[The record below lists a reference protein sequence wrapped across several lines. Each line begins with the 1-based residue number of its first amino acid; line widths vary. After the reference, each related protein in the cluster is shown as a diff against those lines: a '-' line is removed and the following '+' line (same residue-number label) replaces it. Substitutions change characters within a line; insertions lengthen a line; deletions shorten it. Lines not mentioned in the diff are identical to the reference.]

1 MQWKPEHDVIFLREV
16 LASDLYSTRKGSTE
30 RGKIWSQI
38 AERLNEASSC
48 KFNVGQKSLRDH
60 LKLLMQKYKQK
71 MKMEERA
78 IGIDTEMTE
87 TDVMLEE
94 ICEKEEVAEQT
105 DETEKK
111 KAKAEKETAEK
122 MRLKAMETLS
132 ESQKRKK
139 DSNEETRS
147 KKSRKSVGD
156 AVSYLQEKSNQEM
169 ALRREEIDLKKQEE
183 GRISLLL
190 QQQLKMQQEM
200 LQMIQQQHQDQQKQH
215 QEQQRQ
221 QERFQQQQLQTMQ
234 SLLTQQQQQS
244 HAMLSLFERFATKK
258 YP

>member
-48 KFNVGQKSLRDH
+48 KFSVGQKSLRDH

-71 MKMEERA
+71 MRMEERA
-78 IGIDTEMTE
+78 SGIDTEMTE
-87 TDVMLEE
+87 VDVMLEE

-132 ESQKRKK
+132 ESQKRNK
-139 DSNEETRS
+139 DSNEETQS
-147 KKSRKSVGD
+147 KKSRKSIGD
-156 AVSYLQEKSNQEM
+156 AATCKKS
-169 ALRREEIDLKKQEE
+169 RIKKW
-183 GRISLLL
+183 L
-190 QQQLKMQQEM
+190 
-200 LQMIQQQHQDQQKQH
+200 
-215 QEQQRQ
+215 
-221 QERFQQQQLQTMQ
+221 
-234 SLLTQQQQQS
+234 
-244 HAMLSLFERFATKK
+244 
-258 YP
+258 

>member
-16 LASDLYSTRKGSTE
+16 LASDLHSTRKGSTE

-38 AERLNEASSC
+38 VERLNEASSC
-48 KFNVGQKSLRDH
+48 KFTIGPKSLADR

-71 MKMEERA
+71 MRIEERA
-78 IGIDTEMTE
+78 SGIDTEMTE

-105 DETEKK
+105 DESEKK

-132 ESQKRKK
+132 ESQKRNKEN
-139 DSNEETRS
+139 NEETRA
-147 KKSRKSVGD
+147 KSRKSVGD

-169 ALRREEIDLKKQEE
+169 ALRREEVELKKKEE
-183 GRISLLL
+183 GRISLLS

-200 LQMIQQQHQDQQKQH
+200 LQMIQQQHQDHQKQQ

-221 QERFQQQQLQTMQ
+221 QERLQQQQLQAMQ

-244 HAMLSLFERFATKK
+244 QAMLSLFERFATKRDS
-258 YP
+258 

>member
-78 IGIDTEMTE
+78 SGIDTEMTE

-94 ICEKEEVAEQT
+94 FV
-105 DETEKK
+105 
-111 KAKAEKETAEK
+111 
-122 MRLKAMETLS
+122 R
-132 ESQKRKK
+132 RKK
-139 DSNEETRS
+139 
-147 KKSRKSVGD
+147 
-156 AVSYLQEKSNQEM
+156 
-169 ALRREEIDLKKQEE
+169 
-183 GRISLLL
+183 
-190 QQQLKMQQEM
+190 
-200 LQMIQQQHQDQQKQH
+200 
-215 QEQQRQ
+215 
-221 QERFQQQQLQTMQ
+221 
-234 SLLTQQQQQS
+234 
-244 HAMLSLFERFATKK
+244 
-258 YP
+258 

>member
-1 MQWKPEHDVIFLREV
+1 
-16 LASDLYSTRKGSTE
+16 
-30 RGKIWSQI
+30 
-38 AERLNEASSC
+38 
-48 KFNVGQKSLRDH
+48 
-60 LKLLMQKYKQK
+60 
-71 MKMEERA
+71 MEERA
-78 IGIDTEMTE
+78 SGIDTEMTE

-139 DSNEETRS
+139 DSNKETRS

-169 ALRREEIDLKKQEE
+169 ALRTEEIDLKKRKGREE
-183 GRISLLL
+183 FHSCHNSSL
-190 QQQLKMQQEM
+190 KCN
-200 LQMIQQQHQDQQKQH
+200 
-215 QEQQRQ
+215 
-221 QERFQQQQLQTMQ
+221 
-234 SLLTQQQQQS
+234 
-244 HAMLSLFERFATKK
+244 KK
-258 YP
+258 CFR